1 MAKQYIQIFRRRREG
16 KTNYHARKKILL
28 SKLPFLVIRIAN
40 KNAILQLV
48 KAEIEGDKVISSV
61 HTKQLQKFGWPFSRK
76 NTPACYLAGLM
87 LGLRAKDKINS
98 DVIVYMGLSPYI
110 RGTRATAAIKGLL
123 DSGLTVR
130 VDHETLPDE
139 ERIRGEHIA
148 EYAKTLKATDLSL
161 YNKRFSN
168 YIREGLN
175 VEDMP
180 KIFEEIKQKIIA
192 SGGWPK

>member
-1 MAKQYIQIFRRRREG
+1 
-16 KTNYHARKKILL
+16 
-28 SKLPFLVIRIAN
+28 
-40 KNAILQLV
+40 
-48 KAEIEGDKVISSV
+48 
-61 HTKQLQKFGWPFSRK
+61 
-76 NTPACYLAGLM
+76 M

-110 RGTRATAAIKGLL
+110 RGTRATAAI
-123 DSGLTVR
+123 
-130 VDHETLPDE
+130 
-139 ERIRGEHIA
+139 IA
-148 EYAKTLKATDLSL
+148 EYAKKLKATDPSL

-192 SGGWPK
+192 SGGWLK